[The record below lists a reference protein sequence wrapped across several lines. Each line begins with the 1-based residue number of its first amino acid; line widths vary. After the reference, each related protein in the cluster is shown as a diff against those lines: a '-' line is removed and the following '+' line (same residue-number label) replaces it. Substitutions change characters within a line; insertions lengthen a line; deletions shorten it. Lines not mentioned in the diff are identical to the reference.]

1 MRHINL
7 VDNVIVERFRRDD
20 AGFRQP
26 RVQQALLKSRDKA
39 AEDVARTEVDPD
51 GVLLVFSAIFAQSYC
66 GSATCA
72 AA

>member
-20 AGFRQP
+20 AGFRQL

-39 AEDVARTEVDPD
+39 AEDVV
-51 GVLLVFSAIFAQSYC
+51 
-66 GSATCA
+66 
-72 AA
+72 